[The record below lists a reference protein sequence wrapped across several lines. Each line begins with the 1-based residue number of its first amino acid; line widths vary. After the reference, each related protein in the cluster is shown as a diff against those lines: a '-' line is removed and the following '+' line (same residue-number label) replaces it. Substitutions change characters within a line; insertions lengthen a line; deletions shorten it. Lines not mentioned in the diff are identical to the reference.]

1 MPRPTNALVV
11 DDEPHVRTFLRLVL
25 KELGIE
31 VKWEASNGAEALA
44 VLEANAPEL
53 VLLDLNMPMLGG
65 TGVLE
70 RLQQLRP
77 GTPAI
82 VVTSQNAVKT
92 VQDVVK
98 LGAIGYVLKQS
109 PRDVMLKSLRDSL
122 DRIE

>member
-31 VKWEASNGAEALA
+31 VKWEAANGAEALD
-44 VLEANAPEL
+44 VLQGHSPEL
-53 VLLDLNMPMLGG
+53 VLLDLNMPLLGG
-65 TGVLE
+65 LGVLE

-82 VVTSQNAVKT
+82 IVTSQNALQT
-92 VQDVVK
+92 VQDVAR
-98 LGAIGYVLKQS
+98 LGAVGYVLKQS
-109 PRDVMLKSLRDSL
+109 PRDVMLRELRDAL
-122 DRIE
+122 DGLE